1 MKITFDVDI
10 HDTYL
15 EINGIKQQ
23 VRDSQYVWSTLSRSL
38 DSYLFDTFMH
48 SLSKG
53 TFNKNVFWCDEVE
66 YAVQYALRKK
76 YTILP
81 TQHYFKRI
89 SELHLPRNCYK
100 AMLYGE
106 VIEAEFQ
113 FGNVIKIVTRL
124 QNNKSPDKD
133 ICAAISLNVD
143 GTAVVHTVWV
153 NRHNDKHS
161 TIHKENYVQHL

>member
-10 HDTYL
+10 HDSYI
-15 EINGIKQQ
+15 EINGTKHPI
-23 VRDSQYVWSTLSRSL
+23 RDTQYTWSSLSRSL
-38 DSYLFDTFMH
+38 ESYLFSTFLY
-48 SLSKG
+48 SLNG

-76 YTILP
+76 YTIIP
-81 TQHYFKRI
+81 TRHYFKRV

-100 AMLYGE
+100 AMLHGE
-106 VIEAEFQ
+106 VIEAEFEL
-113 FGNVIKIVTRL
+113 GSVTKVVVRL
-124 QNNKSPDKD
+124 QNNKFPNKD
-133 ICAAISLNVD
+133 TCAAISLNVD

-153 NRHNDKHS
+153 NNHNDEHS

>member
-10 HDTYL
+10 HNDYI
-15 EINGIKQQ
+15 EINGIKHPI
-23 VRDSQYVWSTLSRSL
+23 RDSQYTWSSLSS
-38 DSYLFDTFMH
+38 SIENYLFVTFLY
-48 SLSKG
+48 SLNG
-53 TFNKNVFWCDEVE
+53 TFNKNVFWRDEAE

-76 YTILP
+76 YTVIP
-81 TQHYFKRI
+81 TQHYFKRV

-113 FGNVIKIVTRL
+113 LGSVVKIVTRL
-124 QNNKSPDKD
+124 QNNKFPDKD
-133 ICAAISLNVD
+133 TCAAISLNAD

-153 NRHNDKHS
+153 NNHNDGHS

>member
-10 HDTYL
+10 HDSYI
-15 EINGIKQQ
+15 EINGTKHQI
-23 VRDSQYVWSTLSRSL
+23 RDSQYTWSSLSRSL
-38 DSYLFDTFMH
+38 ESYLFSTFLY
-48 SLSKG
+48 SLNS

-76 YTILP
+76 YTIIP
-81 TQHYFKRI
+81 TRHYFKRV

-100 AMLYGE
+100 AMLHGE
-106 VIEAEFQ
+106 VIEAEFEL
-113 FGNVIKIVTRL
+113 GSVIKIVTRL
-124 QNNKSPDKD
+124 QNKKFPDKD

-143 GTAVVHTVWV
+143 GTAVVRTVWV